1 MKIRGIQRYPPKLF
15 RTRAGDE
22 LIVAR
27 GGQGG
32 IGAVA
37 PMEGAF
43 QHGQNRQQVDD
54 DDIETI
60 FVEDIDWKADT
71 KGAPGA
77 HRTRT
82 HLLPHVEMTWC

>member
-1 MKIRGIQRYPPKLF
+1 M
-15 RTRAGDE
+15 
-22 LIVAR
+22 
-27 GGQGG
+27 
-32 IGAVA
+32 A

-60 FVEDIDWKADT
+60 FVEDTDWKADT

-77 HRTRT
+77 GCAQKTRESSC
-82 HLLPHVEMTWC
+82 VG